1 MKNRIKVDY
10 EVIEQIEVLREFA
23 SGILANITRCI
34 NEKNINRDDKTNMMV
49 IIDEKITK
57 IWDEVYS
64 IKTLK
69 EAYIVRGK
77 LQIIDETIK
86 ELINNRERCDGEY

>member
-1 MKNRIKVDY
+1 MENRTKVDY
-10 EVIEQIEVLREFA
+10 EVIQQIEVLREFA
-23 SGILANITRCI
+23 SGILADITRYI
-34 NEKNINRDDKTNMMV
+34 NENNINRDDKTNMMV
-49 IIDEKITK
+49 IIDEKVTK
-57 IWDEVYS
+57 IWDDVYS

-86 ELINNRERCDGEY
+86 ELTNKQQGEM